1 MTRFLLGTIP
11 IIGHVSPA
19 VPIVRELINRGH
31 EVGWYT
37 GQAFQAKV
45 EATGARFFPIRRWM
59 DYSDMNNVPSELM
72 DQRAVSEGVQR
83 LKFDLKTFFIDPA
96 VGQVQD
102 LSDILYEF
110 PVDILLADSMFL
122 GMSWLAEQKQLPWA
136 EFDSSA
142 IAISSPDT
150 APFGLGLQPSN
161 TLFRCLRNRGLS
173 WFFERTVLRELRE
186 YTNEVRSQVGLPPSP
201 VYFFDRVS
209 PFLHLA
215 ATVPEFEYPR
225 RNLPPQIH
233 FIGPLLSAP
242 TAEFAPPAWWDEL
255 NGHQPVVHVTQGTI
269 ATNPTELLM
278 PTIQALAQEDVLVVA
293 TTGGVPLE
301 ALKLDDLPANV
312 RLEPFI
318 PHAHLLPHVD
328 VMVSNGGYNGVQM
341 ALANGVPL
349 VVAGQTEEKPEIAA
363 RVEWAKVGIN
373 LRTGK
378 PTPAQIKRAVKTL
391 LTDSS
396 YRTRIKQFQTKIQQY
411 DAPTIAAEL
420 LEQLAETKQPISRV
434 NPISNAI
441 VNSLVP

>member
-1 MTRFLLGTIP
+1 MARFLMGTIP

-19 VPIVRELINRGH
+19 IPIVRELISRGH

-72 DQRAVSEGVQR
+72 DQRAASEGVQR

-122 GMSWLAEQKQLPWA
+122 GMSWLGEQKQLPWA

-142 IAISSPDT
+142 IATSSPDT

-161 TLFRCLRNRGLS
+161 TLFRRLRNRGLT

-201 VYFFDRVS
+201 VYFFDRIS
-209 PFLHLA
+209 PFLYLA

-225 RNLPPQIH
+225 RNLPPQVH
-233 FIGPLLSAP
+233 FIGPLLAAP

-278 PTIQALAQEDVLVVA
+278 PTMQALAQEDVLVVA

-301 ALKLDDLPANV
+301 ALKLDHLPANV
-312 RLEPFI
+312 RIEPFL
-318 PHAHLLPHVD
+318 PHAHLLPNVD

-363 RVEWAKVGIN
+363 RVEWARVGIN
-373 LRTGK
+373 LRTGT
-378 PTPAQIKRAVKTL
+378 PTPAQIKTAVKTL

-396 YRTRIKQFQTKIQQY
+396 YRTRINQLQTEMHRY
-411 DAPTIAAEL
+411 NASAIAANL
-420 LEQLAETKQPISRV
+420 LEQLAATKQPV
-434 NPISNAI
+434 
-441 VNSLVP
+441 LG